1 MATFEFKLPD
11 IGEGVVEGE
20 IVKWLVKPG
29 DTVAEDQPMVEVMTD
44 KATVTIPSPKAGKVV
59 KTVGKEGDIAKV
71 HEVLVV
77 LDTDGAGAS
86 APAPTAVK
94 PTAAPAPAPAKTN
107 GSGPVSTG
115 GVRDAAR
122 SPAAPAPAPRPVAA
136 APGAN
141 LEGVRVLA
149 TPATRRLAR
158 ELGLDIRAVSGTGEA
173 GRVTM
178 EDVRGAAGSGGQS
191 TGTWNA
197 QPTPMPQLR
206 AVPTSV
212 PPGQMEER
220 IPVRGLR
227 KKIAEKMALSE
238 AHAVPFTFV
247 EECDVTALAE
257 ARERITKS
265 GIEVTYLPFIMKA
278 IVAAM
283 KKFPTLNSVYD
294 EQANELVV
302 KRYYN
307 FGIGVATDAGLTVVV
322 VHDVDKR
329 SIRDISAELKRLSAD
344 ARAGKSK
351 MEDVSG
357 STFTITSLGAQG
369 GVLATPVINYPEIA
383 ILGVHKIK
391 ETPAVRDGQIVIRK
405 VMNLSGSFDH
415 RMIDGHVGA
424 AFTYEVIKYLEDPN
438 LLFVEMV

>member
-20 IVKWLVKPG
+20 IMKWLVKPG
-29 DTVAEDQPMVEVMTD
+29 DILVEDQPMVEVMTD
-44 KATVTIPSPKAGKVV
+44 KATVTIPSPRAGKVM
-59 KTVGKEGDIAKV
+59 KTVGKEGSIAKV

-77 LDTDGAGAS
+77 LETEGAGS
-86 APAPTAVK
+86 AK
-94 PTAAPAPAPAKTN
+94 PAPAAVT
-107 GSGPVSTG
+107 
-115 GVRDAAR
+115 
-122 SPAAPAPAPRPVAA
+122 PAPAAAKSNGASETPVRATPAPVVAA
-136 APGAN
+136 PRAPTPAPPSAN
-141 LEGVRVLA
+141 LEGVKVLA

-158 ELGLDIRAVSGTGEA
+158 ELDVDIRGVRGTGEA

-178 EDVRGAAGSGGQS
+178 EDVRGFAGGAGVQS
-191 TGTWNA
+191 TGTYNS
-197 QPTPMPQLR
+197 QPIPQLR
-206 AVPTSV
+206 AVSSPAT
-212 PPGQMEER
+212 PGALEER

-238 AHAVPFTFV
+238 AHVVPFTFV

-265 GIEVTYLPFIMKA
+265 GIEVTYLPFVMKA

-283 KKFPTLNSVYD
+283 KKHPTINASYD

-302 KRYYN
+302 KRAYH

-329 SIRDISAELKRLSAD
+329 SIRDVSAELKRLSAD
-344 ARAGKSK
+344 ARASKSK
-351 MEDVSG
+351 IEDVQG

-369 GVLATPVINYPEIA
+369 GVLATPVVNYPEVA
-383 ILGVHKIK
+383 ILGIHKIK
-391 ETPAVRDGQIVIRK
+391 ETPVVRNGQIVIRK
-405 VMNLSGSFDH
+405 MMNVSGSFDH

-424 AFTYEVIKYLEDPN
+424 AFIYEVIKYLEDPN

>member
-59 KTVGKEGDIAKV
+59 KTVGKEGEIAKV

-86 APAPTAVK
+86 AT
-94 PTAAPAPAPAKTN
+94 APAAPAKTN
-107 GSGPVSTG
+107 GSASVG
-115 GVRDAAR
+115 GVRNT
-122 SPAAPAPAPRPVAA
+122 PPAPAPAPRPVAA
-136 APGAN
+136 APAPAAN
-141 LEGVRVLA
+141 LEGVKVLA

-158 ELGLDIRAVSGTGEA
+158 ELGVDIRAVRGTGEA

-178 EDVRGAAGSGGQS
+178 EDVRGSSSGGGQA
-191 TGTWNA
+191 TGTYNA
-197 QPTPMPQLR
+197 SPTPMPQLR

-212 PPGQMEER
+212 PPGTMEER

-257 ARERITKS
+257 ARDRIVKS

-278 IVAAM
+278 IVASM

-302 KRYYN
+302 KHYYN

-329 SIRDISAELKRLSAD
+329 SIRDISSELKRLSAD

-391 ETPAVRDGQIVIRK
+391 ETPAVRNGQIVIRK
-405 VMNLSGSFDH
+405 VMNISGSFDH

-424 AFTYEVIKYLEDPN
+424 AFIYEVIKYLEDPN

>member
-1 MATFEFKLPD
+1 VARFEFKLPD

-29 DTVAEDQPMVEVMTD
+29 DTVTEDQPMVEVMTD
-44 KATVTIPSPKAGKVV
+44 KATVTIPSPKAGKILE
-59 KTVGKEGDIAKV
+59 TRGKEGDIAKV

-77 LDTDGAGAS
+77 LE
-86 APAPTAVK
+86 
-94 PTAAPAPAPAKTN
+94 
-107 GSGPVSTG
+107 TG
-115 GVRDAAR
+115 GGAEAAK
-122 SPAAPAPAPRPVAA
+122 SPEKAPETKPAAPSNGAARPVQKAPEPARPPMQAVAA
-136 APGAN
+136 APSSGP
-141 LEGVRVLA
+141 VLA

-158 ELGLDIRAVSGTGEA
+158 ELGVEIGTLRGTGEA

-178 EDVRGAAGSGGQS
+178 EDVKAAAGGGGAMQATGTYGAAQ
-191 TGTWNA
+191 A
-197 QPTPMPQLR
+197 APQLR
-206 AVPTSV
+206 AIPTTGG
-212 PPGQMEER
+212 PLEER

-227 KKIAEKMALSE
+227 KKIAEKMTLSE

-247 EECDVTALAE
+247 EECDVTALVE
-257 ARERITKS
+257 ARDRIAKS
-265 GIEVTYLPFIMKA
+265 GIELTYLPFIMKA

-283 KKFPTLNSVYD
+283 KKFPTINSVYD
-294 EQANELVV
+294 KQKNELVV

-307 FGIGVATDAGLTVVV
+307 FGIGVATDAGLSVVV

-329 SIRDISAELKRLSAD
+329 SIRDLAAELKRLSAD

-351 MEDVSG
+351 IEDVQG

-369 GVLATPVINYPEIA
+369 GVLATPVINYPEVA

-391 ETPAVRDGQIVIRK
+391 EVPKVVNGQIVARR
-405 VMNLSGSFDH
+405 VMNLSGTFDH

-424 AFTYEVIKYLEDPN
+424 GFVYEVIKYLEDPN

>member
-29 DTVAEDQPMVEVMTD
+29 DTVVEDQPMVEVMTD

-59 KTVGKEGDIAKV
+59 KTVGNEGAIAKV

-77 LDTDGAGAS
+77 LDTEAAAAAPS
-86 APAPTAVK
+86 KPAPAAPPKANGSAAPQPAVRAA
-94 PTAAPAPAPAKTN
+94 PVPVPAPRAAAPAPP
-107 GSGPVSTG
+107 
-115 GVRDAAR
+115 
-122 SPAAPAPAPRPVAA
+122 SPS
-136 APGAN
+136 
-141 LEGVRVLA
+141 LEGVKVLA

-158 ELGLDIRAVSGTGEA
+158 ELGVDIRALRGSGEA

-178 EDVRGAAGSGGQS
+178 EDVRGGAGAAQA
-191 TGTWNA
+191 TGTWGA
-197 QPTPMPQLR
+197 APTPMPQLR
-206 AVPTSV
+206 AVGAPA
-212 PPGQMEER
+212 GALEER

-227 KKIAEKMALSE
+227 KKITEKMTLSE
-238 AHAVPFTFV
+238 AHVVPFTFV

-265 GIEVTYLPFIMKA
+265 GVDVTYLPFVMKA

-283 KKFPTLNSVYD
+283 KKYPTVNAVYD

-344 ARAGKSK
+344 ARAGKSRI
-351 MEDVSG
+351 EDVQG

-369 GVLATPVINYPEIA
+369 GVLATPVVNYPEVA
-383 ILGVHKIK
+383 ILGIHKIK
-391 ETPAVRDGQIVIRK
+391 DAAVVRDGQIVIRK
-405 VMNLSGSFDH
+405 VMNLSGTFDH
-415 RMIDGHVGA
+415 RMIDGHIGA

>member
-20 IVKWLVKPG
+20 IVKWLVKVG
-29 DTVAEDQPMVEVMTD
+29 DVLVEDQPMVEVMTD
-44 KATVTIPSPKAGKVV
+44 KATVTIPSPRAGKVT
-59 KTVGKEGDIAKV
+59 KTVGKEGSIAKV

-77 LDTDGAGAS
+77 LETEGAGSAAATKPAAASTPATPAQPALAQPERVEGPKSNGSARPVAPIAAAPRAAAPS
-86 APAPTAVK
+86 APAA
-94 PTAAPAPAPAKTN
+94 
-107 GSGPVSTG
+107 S
-115 GVRDAAR
+115 
-122 SPAAPAPAPRPVAA
+122 
-136 APGAN
+136 
-141 LEGVRVLA
+141 LEGVKVLA

-158 ELGLDIRAVSGTGEA
+158 ELDVDIRGVRGTGEA

-178 EDVRGAAGSGGQS
+178 EDVRGFAGGSGGQA
-191 TGTWNA
+191 TGTYHSA
-197 QPTPMPQLR
+197 PTAMPQLR
-206 AVPTSV
+206 AVTSA
-212 PPGQMEER
+212 PGALEER

-265 GIEVTYLPFIMKA
+265 GIEVTYLPFVMKA

-283 KKFPTLNSVYD
+283 KKHPTINAAYD

-302 KRYYN
+302 KRFYN

-329 SIRDISAELKRLSAD
+329 SIRDISAELKRLSND
-344 ARAGKSK
+344 ARASKSK
-351 MEDVSG
+351 IEDVQG

-369 GVLATPVINYPEIA
+369 GVLATPVINYPEVA
-383 ILGVHKIK
+383 ILGIHKIK
-391 ETPAVRDGQIVIRK
+391 ETPVVRNGQIVIRK
-405 VMNLSGSFDH
+405 MMNVSGSFDH

-424 AFTYEVIKYLEDPN
+424 AFIYEVIKYLEDPN

>member
-29 DTVAEDQPMVEVMTD
+29 DAVAEDQPMVEVMTD

-77 LDTDGAGAS
+77 LDTAAAGAA
-86 APAPTAVK
+86 APAPSK
-94 PTAAPAPAPAKTN
+94 QPEAAPAPAAAPPRAPEAAPRASGDGRAAPPPRPA
-107 GSGPVSTG
+107 V
-115 GVRDAAR
+115 
-122 SPAAPAPAPRPVAA
+122 APAPPSAS
-136 APGAN
+136 
-141 LEGVRVLA
+141 LEGVKVLA

-158 ELGLDIRAVSGTGEA
+158 ELGVDIRAVRGSGEA

-178 EDVRGAAGSGGQS
+178 DDVRGFAGGAGAQA
-191 TGTWNA
+191 TGTYGA
-197 QPTPMPQLR
+197 APTPMPQLR
-206 AVPTSV
+206 AVPSA
-212 PPGQMEER
+212 PGALEER

-227 KKIAEKMALSE
+227 KRIAEKMALSE

-247 EECDVTALAE
+247 EECDVTDLAE
-257 ARERITKS
+257 ARDRIKKS
-265 GIEVTYLPFIMKA
+265 GIDITYLPFVMKA

-283 KKFPTLNSVYD
+283 KKHPTVNAVYD
-294 EQANELVV
+294 EQANELIV

-329 SIRDISAELKRLSAD
+329 SIRDLADELKRLADD

-351 MEDVSG
+351 VEDVQG

-369 GVLATPVINYPEIA
+369 GVLATPVINYPEVA
-383 ILGVHKIK
+383 ILGIHKIK
-391 ETPAVRDGQIVIRK
+391 DTPVVRNGEITIGK
-405 VMNLSGSFDH
+405 MMNISGTFDH

-424 AFTYEVIKYLEDPN
+424 AFIYEVIKYLEDPN